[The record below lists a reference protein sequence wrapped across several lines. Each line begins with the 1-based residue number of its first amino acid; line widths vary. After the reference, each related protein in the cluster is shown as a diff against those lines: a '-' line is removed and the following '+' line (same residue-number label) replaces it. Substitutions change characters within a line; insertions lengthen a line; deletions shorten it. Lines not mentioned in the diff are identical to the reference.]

1 MTTTIFTDHQPIVT
15 GQIHLRSSDHHFNS
29 RVYRGAGV
37 GRRVERDRAK
47 LLKANQN
54 LLSAI
59 DNYRENK
66 DHDMVIIAAKMLIMH
81 LVMLL
86 YLVKKMSSI

>member
-1 MTTTIFTDHQPIVT
+1 MT

-37 GRRVERDRAK
+37 GRVERDRAK

-86 YLVKKMSSI
+86 NLVKKMSSI